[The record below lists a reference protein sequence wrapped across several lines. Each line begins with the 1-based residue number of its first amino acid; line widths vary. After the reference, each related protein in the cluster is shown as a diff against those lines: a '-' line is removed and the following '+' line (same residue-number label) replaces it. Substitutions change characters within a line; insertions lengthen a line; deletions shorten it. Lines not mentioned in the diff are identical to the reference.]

1 MGKKIF
7 VVDDEIKILEVVKSY
22 LEHEGFSVIT
32 ETNGNNVLNTLKK
45 EKPDLVI
52 LDLMLPGISGE
63 ELCKRI
69 RQFSNVPILML
80 TAKVQESDKING
92 FSIGADDYL
101 TKPFSPRE
109 LVMRVK
115 AILRRTS
122 DDVPLAEVMSFN
134 NDDLVVDFKAHTVKK
149 KGVVVNLTPNEF
161 KILKF
166 LIRNPNRVFTREELI
181 EKVMGFDYEGYDR
194 TIDAHIKNLRQKI
207 EDDTKNPVYIKTV
220 YGVGYKFGDENV

>member
-32 ETNGNNVLNTLKK
+32 ETNGNNVLNTFKK

-149 KGVVVNLTPNEF
+149 KE
-161 KILKF
+161 
-166 LIRNPNRVFTREELI
+166 
-181 EKVMGFDYEGYDR
+181 
-194 TIDAHIKNLRQKI
+194 
-207 EDDTKNPVYIKTV
+207 
-220 YGVGYKFGDENV
+220 

>member
-22 LEHEGFSVIT
+22 LEREGFSVIT
-32 ETNGNNVLNTLKK
+32 ETNGNNVLDTFKK

-63 ELCKRI
+63 ELCKRL

-92 FSIGADDYL
+92 FSIGADDYI

-115 AILRRTS
+115 AILRRTT

-134 NDDLVVDFKAHTVKK
+134 NDDLVVDLRAHTVRK

-161 KILKF
+161 KILKI

-220 YGVGYKFGDENV
+220 YGVGYKFGDGNV

>member
-1 MGKKIF
+1 MNKKIF

-32 ETNGNNVLNTLKK
+32 ETNGNNVLDTFKK

-52 LDLMLPGISGE
+52 LDLMLPAISGE

-92 FSIGADDYL
+92 FSIGADDYI

-115 AILRRTS
+115 AILRRTT

-220 YGVGYKFGDENV
+220 YGVGYKFGDRNV

>member
-22 LEHEGFSVIT
+22 LEREGFSVIT
-32 ETNGNNVLNTLKK
+32 ETNGNNVLDTFKK

-63 ELCKRI
+63 ELCKRL
-69 RQFSNVPILML
+69 RQFSDVPILML

-92 FSIGADDYL
+92 FSIGADDYI

-115 AILRRTS
+115 AILRRTT
-122 DDVPLAEVMSFN
+122 DDAPLAEIMSFN
-134 NDDLVVDFKAHTVKK
+134 NDDLVVDFKAHAVKK

-161 KILKF
+161 RILKI

-220 YGVGYKFGDENV
+220 YGVGYKFGDGNV

>member
-32 ETNGNNVLNTLKK
+32 ETNGNNVLNTFKK

-63 ELCKRI
+63 ELCKRL

-92 FSIGADDYL
+92 FSIGADDYI

-115 AILRRTS
+115 AILRRTT

-134 NDDLVVDFKAHTVKK
+134 NDDLVVDLRAHTVRK

-161 KILKF
+161 KILKI

-220 YGVGYKFGDENV
+220 YGVGYKFGDGNV

>member
-1 MGKKIF
+1 MDKKIF

-22 LEHEGFSVIT
+22 LEREGFSVIT
-32 ETNGNNVLNTLKK
+32 ETNGNNVLDTFKK

-115 AILRRTS
+115 AILRRTN
-122 DDVPLAEVMSFN
+122 DDVPLAEVISFN

-207 EDDTKNPVYIKTV
+207 EDDTKNPMYIKTV
-220 YGVGYKFGDENV
+220 YGVGYKFGDGDV

>member
-1 MGKKIF
+1 MNKKIF

-220 YGVGYKFGDENV
+220 YGVGYKFGDGNV

>member
-1 MGKKIF
+1 MDKKIF

-22 LEHEGFSVIT
+22 LEREGFSVIT
-32 ETNGNNVLNTLKK
+32 ETNGNNVLDTFKK

-115 AILRRTS
+115 AILRRTT
-122 DDVPLAEVMSFN
+122 DDVPLAEVISFN

-149 KGVVVNLTPNEF
+149 KGVVVNLTPNE
-161 KILKF
+161 LKF
-166 LIRNPNRVFTREELI
+166 
-181 EKVMGFDYEGYDR
+181 
-194 TIDAHIKNLRQKI
+194 
-207 EDDTKNPVYIKTV
+207 
-220 YGVGYKFGDENV
+220 

>member
-32 ETNGNNVLNTLKK
+32 ETNGNNVLNTFKK

-220 YGVGYKFGDENV
+220 YGVGYKFGDGNV

>member
-1 MGKKIF
+1 MDKKIL

-22 LEHEGFSVIT
+22 LEREGFSVIT
-32 ETNGNNVLNTLKK
+32 ETNGNNVLDTFKK

-115 AILRRTS
+115 AILRRTT
-122 DDVPLAEVMSFN
+122 DDVPLAEVISFN

-207 EDDTKNPVYIKTV
+207 EDDTKNPMYIKTV
-220 YGVGYKFGDENV
+220 YGVGYKFGDGDV